1 MSDLEYLRFSNQDS
15 HETPAIFGNLSDV
28 VLENAQDMGHY
39 MAVLGRVI
47 QISYTLE
54 AGLKQKMLGGAVE
67 DMLKRAEQGVVF
79 PFTHPQFLKM
89 LKMILLSTSPIL
101 VHRLIEIMPEALQKA
116 MKGKTPQTPSPIK
129 NNIPAK
135 PSEKPIIPPQ
145 ASVQEQPQP
154 QTFQVSSISPP
165 FLREIIE
172 KFSIR
177 SLLPLF
183 GYTLTD
189 NEEKDREIIAPVFL
203 VLQEALGDFNPD
215 TKKMAEK
222 GTFSLIC
229 KLRGFVMMYYR
240 KGANFN
246 DALGLY
252 QKLYPEVF
260 AVLAS
265 SAAKVNLGDF
275 ICGVKCLIDMT
286 TNKPPAGFLEA
297 IFQCAD
303 AEAAYTMPR
312 SLLPISLPY
321 ALPYPV
327 PIIPTGIFRHNMPVQ
342 ERDKFEIYNIPMGQN
357 YIIDTGDGELGF

>member
-1 MSDLEYLRFSNQDS
+1 MSDPEHLRFSNSSS
-15 HETPAIFGNLSDV
+15 HQNPVVFGNLSDV
-28 VLENAQDMGHY
+28 ILENPQDMERY
-39 MAVLGRVI
+39 ITVLGRVI
-47 QISYTLE
+47 QIAYTLE
-54 AGLKQKMLGGAVE
+54 AGLKQKMLSGAVE
-67 DMLKRAEQGVVF
+67 DILKRAEQGVVF

-89 LKMILLSTSPIL
+89 LKMILMSVPAVL
-101 VHRLIEIMPEALQKA
+101 VHRLIEIMPDALQKA
-116 MKGKTPQTPSPIK
+116 MKGKAHTPSPIK
-129 NNIPAK
+129 NNTHTK
-135 PSEKPIIPPQ
+135 PSEKPVTPPQ
-145 ASVQEQPQP
+145 TSVQEQPQT
-154 QTFQVSSISPP
+154 QAFQISSISPP

-189 NEEKDREIIAPVFL
+189 NEDKDRDIIAPVFL
-203 VLQEALGDFNPD
+203 VLGEALGDFNPE
-215 TKKMAEK
+215 TKRMSDK
-222 GTFSLIC
+222 GTFSIIC

-260 AVLAS
+260 GILAS

-275 ICGVKCLIDMT
+275 ICGVKCLMDMT
-286 TNKPPAGFLEA
+286 SHKPPAGFLEA
-297 IFQCAD
+297 IFYCAD

-327 PIIPTGIFRHNMPVQ
+327 PTIPTGIFRHNMPVQ

-357 YIIDTGDGELGF
+357 YIIDTGDGELGE